1 MILVGLYVSCVGSNM
16 FGKIQK
22 NDRNT
27 RKKDREVYAN
37 FNFVIGNCLAYRRIY
52 STYIYIPLPAWC
64 VFVLRDFNVNCKFFG
79 VVHT

>member
-27 RKKDREVYAN
+27 SKKDREVYAN
-37 FNFVIGNCLAYRRIY
+37 FNFVIGNFLAYDLRYLRRY
-52 STYIYIPLPAWC
+52 APTYPPQGWSY
-64 VFVLRDFNVNCKFFG
+64 VR
-79 VVHT
+79 